1 MERGGRWDILI
12 LPFFIY
18 GQINIFTAHIFN
30 AIFLE
35 AYGIDGSAVI
45 TQSEETSSTLND
57 QSVWAYAAVMK
68 TAEGQ
73 DVVTGFDTMSASI
86 YPITNAILIPPQGE
100 RFVVRYI
107 PGFPRN
113 FVIMRDLSPYGKKYR
128 LGEDRRPVEKA
139 AAQFAASLDNRAF
152 VAEYR
157 NAFEIGRRLQTDAAI
172 FHFLSDDRR
181 SERINVE
188 GESIVALDRH
198 DLPEV
203 GDQAVRI
210 GLPMPEKIRIPRHPI
225 VVRYPY
231 RGQHAAFQDEAVA
244 MRRKRQAVE
253 QSFERK
259 PHQQDIERTA
269 FLAGDIKKPVLDR
282 FRHVGRCF
290 TH

>member
-1 MERGGRWDILI
+1 MIILSKILYFLTHHPFWAWPVIIAVGWLLAYLLAKRSGSGRWYILI

-18 GQINIFTAHIFN
+18 GQINFFTAHIFN
-30 AIFLE
+30 ALFLE

-57 QSVWAYAAVMK
+57 QSVWAYDAVMK

-113 FVIMRDLSPYGKKYR
+113 FVIMRELSPYGKKYR

-139 AAQFAASLDNRAF
+139 AAQFAASPDNRAF

-157 NAFEIGRRLQTDAAI
+157 Q
-172 FHFLSDDRR
+172 
-181 SERINVE
+181 
-188 GESIVALDRH
+188 ALTVFIDRH
-198 DLPEV
+198 RDDADPTLIEYYRAQLGALP
-203 GDQAVRI
+203 
-210 GLPMPEKIRIPRHPI
+210 
-225 VVRYPY
+225 
-231 RGQHAAFQDEAVA
+231 
-244 MRRKRQAVE
+244 
-253 QSFERK
+253 K
-259 PHQQDIERTA
+259 PDGAQ
-269 FLAGDIKKPVLDR
+269 LK
-282 FRHVGRCF
+282 
-290 TH
+290 

>member
-45 TQSEETSSTLND
+45 TQTEETSSTLND
-57 QSVWAYAAVMK
+57 QSVWAYDAVMK

-157 NAFEIGRRLQTDAAI
+157 NALTAFIDQHRDDADPALI
-172 FHFLSDDRR
+172 ENYRACRTVRTRGTSFMMPTGSKEDR
-181 SERINVE
+181 
-188 GESIVALDRH
+188 
-198 DLPEV
+198 PC
-203 GDQAVRI
+203 DQ
-210 GLPMPEKIRIPRHPI
+210 GIPRH
-225 VVRYPY
+225 
-231 RGQHAAFQDEAVA
+231 
-244 MRRKRQAVE
+244 
-253 QSFERK
+253 S
-259 PHQQDIERTA
+259 T
-269 FLAGDIKKPVLDR
+269 
-282 FRHVGRCF
+282 
-290 TH
+290 